1 MEIDVEV
8 LNVLKYEDKENKGS
22 YKTRIS
28 YRLLDPSK
36 MSNTD
41 KFKGFSELSIYL
53 DGTKLFD
60 VFDSRYCGCA
70 LKFVL
75 EEKPSNNNPL
85 RKYITLKE
93 VKTENG
99 KSLCVL

>member
-75 EEKPSNNNPL
+75 EEIPSNNNPF

-99 KSLCVL
+99 KNLCIL

>member
-8 LNVLKYEDKENKGS
+8 LNVLKYEDKKTKGQM
-22 YKTRIS
+22 KTRVS

-36 MSNTD
+36 MSNSD
-41 KFKGFSELSIYL
+41 KFIGYSELSLYL

-60 VFDSRYCGCA
+60 NFDKSYCGTA

-75 EEKPSNNNPL
+75 EEKTYDNNPM
-85 RKYITLKE
+85 RKYVTLKE
-93 VKTENG
+93 LKSQNG
-99 KSLCVL
+99 KSICVL